1 MVHSATL
8 LSIDRAERLAA
19 AGPPTTPDPRAPRGK
34 CPRLAAWPG
43 NEAKQRSL
51 MICMYMAGP
60 DGKGVYNY
68 SSLDALEVKV
78 CPLYIYIYIM
88 LACGG
93 WCLST
98 CSRFTE
104 LGSIHLANLIL
115 IDPWRLEVCH
125 WPSIRESCR
134 KSVGLPKKTT
144 FPTFFRSQ
152 PSDVGKVRIQSLLR
166 RGPYGFLGLEHF
178 L

>member
-78 CPLYIYIYIM
+78 CPLYIYIYI
-88 LACGG
+88 LCLHVVGG
-93 WCLST
+93 AYQPVPD
-98 CSRFTE
+98 SRNLDPFTWQ
-104 LGSIHLANLIL
+104 I
-115 IDPWRLEVCH
+115 
-125 WPSIRESCR
+125 
-134 KSVGLPKKTT
+134 
-144 FPTFFRSQ
+144 
-152 PSDVGKVRIQSLLR
+152 
-166 RGPYGFLGLEHF
+166 
-178 L
+178 